1 MELQQ
6 YNLFFLY
13 QETFAL
19 TKRLFIQLKRRPST
33 LLAGILQ
40 PIIWLFLFGAL
51 FSKAPEGFLPG
62 VDSYGN
68 FLGAGLIV
76 FTAFSGALNS
86 GLPLMFDR
94 EFGLLN
100 RLLVAPLASRLSI
113 VLSSFFYITVLSLV
127 KSIVIIMELQQ
138 YNLFFLYQETFA
150 LTKRLF
156 IQLKR
161 RPSTLLAGILQ
172 PIIWLFLF
180 GALFSKA
187 PEGFLPGVDSYGN
200 FLGAGLIVFTAFSG
214 ALNSGLPLMF
224 DREFGFLNRLLV
236 APLTSRLSIVLSS
249 FFYITILS
257 FVQSIVIMIVS
268 YILGY
273 GWPNVYGL
281 GIVFTTLILLVL
293 FVTSISLCLAFVLP
307 GHIELIAL
315 IFVINLPLLFAS
327 TALAPI
333 SFMPNWLGWLASLN
347 PLTFAIEPIRT
358 AYTQTMDLEL
368 VALHAPYGDLTCKSC
383 VSILFSLTVFSL
395 IIIRPLLNRK
405 LN

>member
-1 MELQQ
+1 
-6 YNLFFLY
+6 
-13 QETFAL
+13 
-19 TKRLFIQLKRRPST
+19 
-33 LLAGILQ
+33 
-40 PIIWLFLFGAL
+40 
-51 FSKAPEGFLPG
+51 
-62 VDSYGN
+62 
-68 FLGAGLIV
+68 
-76 FTAFSGALNS
+76 
-86 GLPLMFDR
+86 
-94 EFGLLN
+94 
-100 RLLVAPLASRLSI
+100 
-113 VLSSFFYITVLSLV
+113 
-127 KSIVIIMELQQ
+127 MELQQ

-273 GWPNVYGL
+273 GWPNLYG
-281 GIVFTTLILLVL
+281 
-293 FVTSISLCLAFVLP
+293 
-307 GHIELIAL
+307 
-315 IFVINLPLLFAS
+315 
-327 TALAPI
+327 
-333 SFMPNWLGWLASLN
+333 
-347 PLTFAIEPIRT
+347 
-358 AYTQTMDLEL
+358 
-368 VALHAPYGDLTCKSC
+368 
-383 VSILFSLTVFSL
+383 
-395 IIIRPLLNRK
+395 
-405 LN
+405 